1 MPKADT
7 TAAAFDTFFAG
18 VGAKDKLSIEKHLAA
33 IDAEGDPGHG
43 RAWRRLAVTLRRHA
57 PLAVQTVGQQ
67 VVQFFVPDGKY
78 RMQAFTLEDKRD
90 GALLVYLPNV
100 VDQAIKEKILG
111 KPPGKVRKAAGKASS
126 YLDEDE
132 DDAAQPV
139 EYPILARAGEG
150 LRVEAMDHTNT
161 PDPPAHVRHMLGW
174 NRRAV
179 RVTIPAAGAEP
190 RVEVVEA
197 MCEIAA
203 RAWADKTDKAEKP
216 EKPEKADKAEKA
228 EPAAAKADKGE
239 RKKAEKEAAPA
250 GSAGGS
256 RAKARKG

>member
-1 MPKADT
+1 MPKADS
-7 TAAAFDTFFAG
+7 TAAAFETFFAG
-18 VGAKDKLSIEKHLAA
+18 VGAKDKLSIEKHLAV
-33 IDAEGDPGHG
+33 IDAEADPGHG

-90 GALLVYLPNV
+90 GVLLVYLPNV
-100 VDQAIKEKILG
+100 VDQAVKEKVLG
-111 KPPGKVRKAAGKASS
+111 KPAGKAGKVAGKGSS
-126 YLDEDE
+126 FFDDE

-139 EYPILARAGEG
+139 EYPVLARAGET
-150 LRVEAMDHTNT
+150 LRVEAMDHSNT

-179 RVTIPAAGAEP
+179 RVTIPTMGADAK
-190 RVEVVEA
+190 VEAVEA

-203 RAWADKTDKAEKP
+203 RSWADKTDKADKP
-216 EKPEKADKAEKA
+216 EKAEKA
-228 EPAAAKADKGE
+228 EPAAKAEKGE
-239 RKKAEKEAAPA
+239 RKKAEKEPAPA
-250 GSAGGS
+250 GSGGGS